1 MDSRLMGVAGP
12 VALTIGVLLLL
23 GCGSDDSTDAAL
35 EAQAEAEAIVRC
47 EMLAR
52 GELPDEFDETASID
66 DLIDRERDRCRE
78 LGIDLPPVGSGAGD
92 DAASGGAGSA
102 DESDGT
108 QPSEG
113 GVQDDTT
120 LDDEG
125 LDDERRDDDSDGD
138 DRDAGAVPDG
148 TLTELA
154 SVYCDIR
161 TELESYPTGPPQ
173 PVEDRLEA
181 ASLELFS
188 ALEAI
193 GSGLTDPAFQAEAH
207 QICPEW
213 VPDPTE

>member
-1 MDSRLMGVAGP
+1 MDSRLVSAAGS

-23 GCGSDDSTDAAL
+23 GCGSDDGTDAAL

-52 GELPDEFDETASID
+52 GELPDGFDETASID
-66 DLIDRERDRCRE
+66 DLIDGERDRCRE
-78 LGIDLPPVGSGAGD
+78 FGIDLPPVGSGAGD
-92 DAASGGAGSA
+92 DAAGGGAGSA
-102 DESDGT
+102 DDSDGT
-108 QPSEG
+108 QRSDG
-113 GVQDDTT
+113 GVRDDTT
-120 LDDEG
+120 RDDEG
-125 LDDERRDDDSDGD
+125 RDDDSDGD
-138 DRDAGAVPDG
+138 DRDAGTVPDG

-161 TELESYPTGPPQ
+161 TELESYQTQPPQ
-173 PVEDRLEA
+173 PVEERLEA
-181 ASLELFS
+181 ASLELIS